1 MTILTSAIKMFA
13 RILVLVSCDIR
24 LMWIFVRVLGQKDV
38 SVHSKVVES
47 DEFYVI
53 SCLVF
58 QTFKIRPKS
67 S

>member
-1 MTILTSAIKMFA
+1 
-13 RILVLVSCDIR
+13 
-24 LMWIFVRVLGQKDV
+24 MWIFVRVLGQKDV

-67 S
+67 SWNLTTELFSMDST